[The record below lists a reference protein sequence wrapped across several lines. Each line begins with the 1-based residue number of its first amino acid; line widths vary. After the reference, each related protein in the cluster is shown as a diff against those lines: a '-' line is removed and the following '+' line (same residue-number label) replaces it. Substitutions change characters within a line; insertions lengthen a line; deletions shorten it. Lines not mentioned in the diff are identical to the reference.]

1 MLSAP
6 ASDFNE
12 PNPNRIWRDSLSACF
27 AALALF
33 AVTMTID
40 LARFSGRIWLPAWLS
55 VGGVE
60 DARVIMSALLSA
72 VSTVL
77 ALMFTVIM
85 LVLSVAATWFGPR
98 LMSRF
103 VGRSR
108 LASWIMGLF
117 LASFL
122 GCLLAL
128 VAIHESG
135 GVVFVPQVTL
145 IATIALVAY
154 SFFALVYFC
163 QRVAEVIQIG
173 NLLTIL
179 IQDLRRVIREMPAT
193 LIIDP
198 ATERFVRTTIP
209 APSLSKESIEAERE
223 HCTRLGAPILA
234 SRSGYLQAVDHMSL
248 FLLAHRSDA
257 VIHLMFRPGQFIT
270 SGSILAYVRPAKHV
284 VQLEPEI
291 DSAHVLGRQRTL
303 KQDLEFGMA
312 QLVEIA
318 LRALSPAVND
328 TYTGVY
334 CVDWLGEALLELAL
348 VPPSDGCWRTS
359 NGTIR
364 VLEPALRYGRFV
376 KAGFDQLRQAAANN
390 PAVSIR
396 LFQTFARM
404 LSQLGQEE
412 HRQAVQLQVEALWE
426 MVAAVPACQADRRD
440 IQAAYE
446 LTHASSQPPTAS
458 IVSLAMGNPAAPG
471 AHQCKDVRC

>member
-1 MLSAP
+1 MLRAP
-6 ASDFNE
+6 PGEFNE
-12 PNPNRIWRDSLSACF
+12 PNPNRIWRDSLTACF

-33 AVTMTID
+33 AVTMAID
-40 LARFSGRIWLPAWLS
+40 IARFSGRISLPDWVR

-60 DARVIMSALLSA
+60 DARVIMSALLSS

-145 IATIALVAY
+145 IATIAMVAY

-179 IQDLRRVIREMPAT
+179 IKDLRRVIRDIPTA

-198 ATERFVRTTIP
+198 ETERFVTDAGQ
-209 APSLSKESIEAERE
+209 APLLSKESIEAERE
-223 HCTRLGAPILA
+223 RCVRLGAPILA
-234 SRSGYLQAVDHMSL
+234 SRSGYLQAIDHMSL
-248 FLLAHRSDA
+248 FVLAHCSDA

-270 SGSILAYVRPAKHV
+270 SGSILAHICPARCV
-284 VQLEPEI
+284 TQLDSAI

-334 CVDWLGEALLELAL
+334 CVDWLGEALLELAS

-359 NGTIR
+359 TGTIR
-364 VLEPALRYGRFV
+364 VLEPALRYSRFV
-376 KAGFDQLRQAAANN
+376 KAGFDQIRQAAANN

-412 HRQAVQLQVEALWE
+412 HRQAIGSQVEALWE
-426 MVAAVPACQADRRD
+426 MVAATPACQADRRD

-446 LTHASSQPPTAS
+446 TAHAHASVQPAAAS
-458 IVSLAMGNPAAPG
+458 IIALTTGDAPSR
-471 AHQCKDVRC
+471 ARTTAKT